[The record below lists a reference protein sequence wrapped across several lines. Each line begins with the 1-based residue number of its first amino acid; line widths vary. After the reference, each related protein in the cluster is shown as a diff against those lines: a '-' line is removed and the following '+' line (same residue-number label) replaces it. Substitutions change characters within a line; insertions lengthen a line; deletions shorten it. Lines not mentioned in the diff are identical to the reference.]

1 MGGIGDLARV
11 ILTFLIF
18 YCFEFEFSVKDPD
31 FVQLFV
37 ILVSISSNVIIH
49 FTHPLLQFYILVSAL
64 HALVLQHLFTPGAIL
79 RICSALA
86 SSAGS

>member
-18 YCFEFEFSVKDPD
+18 YCFEFSVNDPD
-31 FVQLFV
+31 FVQLLF

-49 FTHPLLQFYILVSAL
+49 FTHPLLQFYILVYAL